1 MQKLLKIL
9 VVMLLT
15 ALSASLAA
23 APIGYSINSDSGTSN
38 AEGLYQ
44 IDLATG
50 AEIRIG
56 TVKPPSGPARIDVEG
71 LAFAPD
77 GTLYGV
83 DDESMK
89 LFPLSTESGFI
100 QTNGDV
106 YISGLPSGVNNDF
119 GMTFACDDRLYL
131 TSVYNRSLYQMSLDG
146 TATLIGSEG
155 SLGVSISAI
164 AAYGNPVKLYGLGN
178 GMDQAGSVTSPNLY
192 EINPQT
198 GQATEV
204 GPLGAAAG
212 NYQEGGLAFDD
223 AGQLWA
229 ITDRRLLDLPSQVMR
244 INTST
249 GRASDVRTTTEQGFE
264 SLAISIPRGC
274 APTGSGEHAEF
285 TVQKRFADGNNITPA
300 ELQIQCNTGL
310 PLQQSVTV
318 MPNEGALGTF
328 EVKFIVESFDNGSLD
343 CDIWEAETPNG
354 YVASYDCQADAACST
369 SAAAGPCSFEGVSAG
384 ENNLCLI
391 HNEVEPVAI
400 TVTKQWLYPTEEL
413 AIQDSATIELFC
425 VNVAGGDGEYR
436 EGNMY
441 WSWDFST
448 ETDNV
453 HTALVQPDFNG
464 GTQCHTEEQT
474 VSSAVESESSCAEWT
489 EIDIGDG
496 PVDCTVNNIVFLEGI
511 PTLNQYGLILFSAL
525 MLLTGLWAT
534 RRF

>member
-1 MQKLLKIL
+1 MKMLFKTM

-15 ALSASLAA
+15 ALCASLAA
-23 APIGYSINSDSGTSN
+23 EPIGFSINSDSGTSN

-44 IDLATG
+44 IDLASG
-50 AEIRIG
+50 AETRIG

-100 QTNGDV
+100 QTDGDV
-106 YISGLPSGVNNDF
+106 HISGLPSGVNNDF
-119 GMTFACDDRLYL
+119 GMTFACDDRLYI
-131 TSVYNRSLYQMSLDG
+131 TSVYNRSLYQMGLDG
-146 TATLIGSEG
+146 TATLIGNEG
-155 SLGVSISAI
+155 ALGVSISAI

-178 GMDQAGSVTSPNLY
+178 GLDQANQVTSPNLY

-198 GQATEV
+198 GQATEI
-204 GPLGAAAG
+204 GPLGPAAG
-212 NYQEGGLAFDD
+212 NYHEGGLAFDE

-249 GRASDVRTTTEQGFE
+249 GTASDVRTTTEQGFE
-264 SLAISIPRGC
+264 SLAISVPRGC

-285 TVQKRFADGNNITPA
+285 TVQKRFADGNNITPV
-300 ELQIQCNTGL
+300 ELSIQCNTGL
-310 PLQQSVTV
+310 PLEQNVTV
-318 MPNEGALGTF
+318 LPNEGPLGTF
-328 EVKFIVESFDNGSLD
+328 EVKFIVESFENGNLD
-343 CDIWEAETPNG
+343 CDIREETPDG
-354 YVASYDCQADAACST
+354 YTAGYDCQTDASCST
-369 SAAAGPCSFEGVSAG
+369 NNAAGPCRFEGVSIG

-391 HNEVEPVAI
+391 HNEVEPVAVI
-400 TVTKQWLYPTEEL
+400 VSAQWLFPPEEL
-413 AIQDSATIELFC
+413 EVQDKATIELFC
-425 VNVAGGDGEYR
+425 VNVAGGDGEYHD
-436 EGNMY
+436 GNMY
-441 WSWDFST
+441 WIWEFLP

-464 GTQCHTEEQT
+464 GTQCRTEIQN
-474 VSSAVESESSCAEWT
+474 VSSAVESESSCADWT
-489 EIDIGDG
+489 DVNIGDE
-496 PVDCTVNNIVFLEGI
+496 PVLCTVDNTVFFEGI
-511 PTLNQYGLILFSAL
+511 PTLNPYGLILFSAL